1 MATYTLTV
9 NGNKHRVN
17 VEDDMPLL
25 WVLRDEIGLTGTK
38 FGCGRGLCG
47 TCTIHL
53 DGEPTRSCMTPVEYA
68 DGAGEPGVP
77 PIAPAM
83 TNAIFDATGIR
94 IRKLPIRS
102 EDLRV

>member
-9 NGNKHRVN
+9 NGNEHHVN

-38 FGCGRGLCG
+38 FGCG
-47 TCTIHL
+47 T
-53 DGEPTRSCMTPVEYA
+53 
-68 DGAGEPGVP
+68 GV
-77 PIAPAM
+77 
-83 TNAIFDATGIR
+83 R
-94 IRKLPIRS
+94 IRKLPIRP